1 MNSSNEIKILYVDD
15 EPVYCN
21 IFRRMLIDDEQYTVY
36 TAENG
41 EKALEILSTEKV
53 DAVFTDLL
61 MPGMSGIEL
70 VERIIKNHGEMFISV
85 ITSLDSSAEAVKAIK
100 SGASDYI
107 LKPFDVESIRLQI
120 ENISRQKAIE
130 TETFA
135 DEDNMF
141 SSFVGKSDVMSRL
154 FEQIKQIA
162 ETDTTVLVYGESG
175 TGKELIA
182 ESIHIGSRRSN
193 GKFIRVNCAALTDS
207 LLSST
212 LFGYEKGAFTG
223 ASSRKKGL
231 FEAASGGTIFLD
243 EIGDIPAQTQAAL
256 LRVLEQGTFQRVGG
270 TESVKVDVRII
281 CATNKNLSEDVV
293 GGSFREDL
301 FYRINV
307 VTLTAPALRERPS
320 DIPLLA
326 QFFMDRFKSE
336 TGKDTKYIDPEV
348 ISILSEYSWP
358 GNVRE
363 LRNTIEH
370 AVVFCKG
377 DRITKENL
385 PQKLQLNNSE
395 KFSIEL
401 KNSSLMSAE
410 EALIRAV
417 LEQHQWNMS
426 RAADALNIARGTLYS
441 KLKKLG
447 ISKP

>member
-1 MNSSNEIKILYVDD
+1 
-15 EPVYCN
+15 
-21 IFRRMLIDDEQYTVY
+21 
-36 TAENG
+36 
-41 EKALEILSTEKV
+41 
-53 DAVFTDLL
+53 
-61 MPGMSGIEL
+61 
-70 VERIIKNHGEMFISV
+70 MFISV